1 MGYSTVLLNTLY
13 ITRGKKQMR
22 KGPVYKAIVLF
33 TIAWLFL
40 SPTFLPAQDAS
51 QRTSQAPATL
61 SSPVQPREVKL
72 GGEYSASKKWFP
84 DVTKPYSPS
93 GIAELQLAN
102 SRRFDPLIEN
112 GKLML
117 SLEDAIS
124 LALEDNLAIAVERY
138 TPWLDQVNL
147 LRAKSGVNGP
157 VPFDPTLTGG
167 LNLQATNTPLNN
179 PLFAGV
185 VPTASAEP
193 TQALPP
199 SYSQHIGNANFQYTQ
214 YFHEG
219 TEFQAGFSNNR
230 TSTNLGSFNLYNPF
244 LQSTLTL
251 QITQPLLKG
260 FGTLPNTR
268 FIIEAK
274 NQEKV
279 GLSQLAQQV
288 ITTVT
293 QVSNDYWELVY
304 ARENVKVEEA
314 SVHVSQ
320 TLYEDNKARAS
331 IGTLS
336 RLDVLTAQSQL
347 ASDKQALVQAQ
358 SVRLQDETTLLN
370 DITKNPLDALFS
382 GIEIVPTTAI
392 STPIES
398 ENIRIE
404 DAVKEAWQKR
414 PELQQLA
421 LLLKNAGI
429 EVKATKNELLP
440 SVNLFGEYIATGLG
454 GVQTSTATSP
464 TGQFLPG
471 APVVDQNGVPIQ
483 NTFESIAIT
492 NSSQAIFPGGLGD
505 TLSRMI
511 RGKYPT
517 FEVGINFTLPI
528 RNRAAQA
535 DNTQALLNQRQQE
548 TQYRQEQNAIF
559 VNVRNALIAL
569 QQDHASL
576 VAAAESRS
584 LAVQTFEAEQ
594 EKYKL
599 GASTSY
605 DVVLRSRDVTA
616 AQGTELRVSIN
627 LLEDELKLNQA
638 IGRTLEVNN
647 ITLADALNGKVAQPS
662 NIPGIPEAENRA
674 GYR

>member
-1 MGYSTVLLNTLY
+1 
-13 ITRGKKQMR
+13 MR
-22 KGPVYKAIVLF
+22 KGLMYKAVVLF
-33 TIAWLFL
+33 AIASLFL
-40 SPTFLPAQDAS
+40 PPTSLLAQDGS
-51 QRTSQAPATL
+51 LKTVQTPAL
-61 SSPVQPREVKL
+61 PSGPVQSREVKL
-72 GGEYSASKKWFP
+72 GEDYSTAKKWFP
-84 DVTKPYSPS
+84 TVIQPYSPS
-93 GIAELQLAN
+93 NITQLKLAN
-102 SRRFDPLIEN
+102 SQRFDQLIQN

-147 LRAKSGVNGP
+147 LRAKSGVNGA
-157 VPFDPTLTGG
+157 VPFDPALTGG
-167 LNLQATNTPLNN
+167 LNLQSTNTPLNN

-185 VPTASAEP
+185 VPTASATP

-199 SYSQHIGNANFQYTQ
+199 SYLQHIGNANFQYTQ
-214 YFHEG
+214 YFHQG
-219 TEFQAGFSNNR
+219 TEFQASLSNNR

-260 FGTLPNTR
+260 FGSLPNTR
-268 FIIEAK
+268 LIIEAK
-274 NQEKV
+274 NTEKV

-288 ITTVT
+288 IATVT
-293 QVSNDYWELVY
+293 QVSSDYWELVY
-304 ARENVKVEEA
+304 ARENVKVQEA

-320 TLYEDNKARAS
+320 TLYDDNKTRAS

-370 DITKNPLDALFS
+370 DITKNPLDAAFS
-382 GIEIVPTTAI
+382 GIEIVPTTPI
-392 STPIES
+392 STPATS
-398 ENIRIE
+398 ENVRIE

-454 GVQTSTATSP
+454 GVQTSTATTP
-464 TGQFLPG
+464 TGQFLAG
-471 APVVDQNGVPIQ
+471 APVVDQFGNRIA
-483 NTFESIAIT
+483 NTYESIAIT
-492 NSSQAIFPGGLGD
+492 NSSQTIFPGGLGD
-505 TLSRMI
+505 TLSRMF
-511 RGKYPT
+511 RGQYPT
-517 FEVGINFTLPI
+517 LEVGINFTLPI

-535 DNTQALLNQRQQE
+535 DNAQALLNQRQQE
-548 TQYRQEQNAIF
+548 TQYRQQQNAIF
-559 VNVRNALIAL
+559 VNVRNSLIAL
-569 QQDHASL
+569 QEDRASL
-576 VAAAESRS
+576 EAAAESRS

-605 DVVLRSRDVTA
+605 EVVLRSRDVTA

-638 IGRTLEVNN
+638 MGRTLEVNN
-647 ITLADALNGKVAQPS
+647 ITLADALNGKIAQPS
-662 NIPGIPEAENRA
+662 NIPGTPIADNRE

>member
-1 MGYSTVLLNTLY
+1 
-13 ITRGKKQMR
+13 MR
-22 KGPVYKAIVLF
+22 KGLIYKAIVLS
-33 TIAWLFL
+33 TIASLFL
-40 SPTFLPAQDAS
+40 SPTCLPAQDAS
-51 QRTSQAPATL
+51 QQSAQAPAAP
-61 SSPVQPREVKL
+61 SSVVPPREVKL
-72 GGEYSASKKWFP
+72 GADYSAAKKWFP
-84 DVTKPYSPS
+84 DVFKLYSPS
-93 GIAELQLAN
+93 SIAELKLAN
-102 SRRFDPLIEN
+102 SQRFDALIQN
-112 GKLML
+112 GKMML
-117 SLEDAIS
+117 SLEDTIS

-138 TPWLDQVNL
+138 TPWLNQVNL
-147 LRAKSGVNGP
+147 LRAQSGVNGP
-157 VPFDPTLTGG
+157 VTFDPTLTGA
-167 LNLQATNTPLNN
+167 LSLQSSNTPVNN

-185 VPTASAEP
+185 VPTATTIP

-199 SYSQHIGNANFQYTQ
+199 NYSQHIGNANFQYTQ
-214 YFHEG
+214 YFPAG
-219 TEFQAGFSNNR
+219 TEFLAGFANNR
-230 TSTNLGSFNLYNPF
+230 TSTNFGSFNLYNPF

-274 NQEKV
+274 NSEKV

-288 ITTVT
+288 IATVT

-314 SVHVSQ
+314 SVQVSQ
-320 TLYEDNKARAS
+320 TLYEDNKSRAA

-347 ASDKQALVQAQ
+347 AANKQALVQAQ

-370 DITKNPLDALFS
+370 DITKNPLDVAFS
-382 GIEIVPTTAI
+382 GIEIVPTTPI
-392 STPIES
+392 SMPIES
-398 ENIRIE
+398 ENMRIE
-404 DAVKEAWQKR
+404 EAVKEAWQKR
-414 PELQQLA
+414 PELQQMA
-421 LLLKNAGI
+421 MLLKNAGI
-429 EVKATKNELLP
+429 EVKATKIELLP
-440 SVNLFGEYIATGLG
+440 TVNLFGEYIATGLG
-454 GVQTSTATSP
+454 GVQTANANSP
-464 TGQFLPG
+464 TGQFLAG
-471 APVVDQNGVPIQ
+471 APVVDQNGNPIA
-483 NTFESIAIT
+483 NTFESVALV
-492 NSSQAIFPGGLGD
+492 NSSRVIFPGGLGD

-517 FEVGINFTLPI
+517 LEVGINFTLPI

-535 DNTQALLNQRQQE
+535 DNAQALLNQRQQE

-569 QQDHASL
+569 QQDRASL

-584 LAVQTFEAEQ
+584 LADQTFEAEQ

-616 AQGTELRVSIN
+616 AQGTELRDSIN
-627 LLEDELKLNQA
+627 LLEDELKFNQA
-638 IGRTLEVNN
+638 MGRTLDVNN
-647 ITLADALNGKVAQPS
+647 ITLADALRGKIAQPS
-662 NIPGIPEAENRA
+662 NIPGSPETENRA
-674 GYR
+674 GAGEWPKNK